1 MTSMINPTQLARQ
14 LAAEFAQRADA
25 ADRAG
30 KLPSEDV
37 QALRDSGYLTISVP
51 REYGGAGLSL
61 GECVEAQLELAQGS
75 GSTAMVAAMQ
85 IHAFGNARE
94 TDAWPAPYLE
104 RLSCLAVEEGALV
117 NGIASEPVMG
127 SPSRG
132 GRFHTY
138 AEPHDQGWRIN
149 GHKNW
154 STGGT
159 HLTHMLV
166 SMSVDEE
173 TGLMIVPNNIDG
185 VGWVETWGDS
195 LSLRASD
202 SHDVYF
208 KDVIVPQ
215 DNLIPRAK
223 SDKRMPNAWFPMMM
237 AATYLG
243 VALAA
248 RAAIIRYALD
258 RVPTALG
265 RPIATLPKIQ
275 RQIGEIDLELQAAR
289 LLLLDTAHQWEGD
302 PAFYP
307 RIVAAKHLAS
317 ETAIRATDHVLRV
330 AGGNAIS
337 HSLPFERFF
346 RDVRGGIAHPP
357 SGDTA
362 LEIIGKAAIEQTTPL
377 SS

>member
-1 MTSMINPTQLARQ
+1 MMIDLARQ
-14 LAAEFAQRADA
+14 LAAQIAPRADA

-30 KLPSEDV
+30 KLPPEDV
-37 QALRDSGYLTISVP
+37 RALRESGYLTLSVP
-51 REYGGAGLSL
+51 REYGGMGLGL
-61 GECVEAQLELAQGS
+61 GECVAAQLELAQGS

-85 IHAFGNARE
+85 THVFGNAAE
-94 TDAWPAPYLE
+94 TNAWTTPYLE
-104 RLSCLAVEEGALV
+104 RLSRLAVDEGALV
-117 NGIASEPVMG
+117 NSIASEPVMG

-138 AEPHDQGWRIN
+138 AEPHADGWRIN

-166 SMSVDEE
+166 
-173 TGLMIVPNNIDG
+173 GLSIGEDTALMLVPNHLPG
-185 VGWVETWGDS
+185 VEWAETWGDS

-208 KDVIVPQ
+208 RDVIVPA
-215 DNLIPRAK
+215 DNLIPRAP
-223 SDKRMPNAWFPMMM
+223 SDKRTPNAWFPVLT

-248 RAAIIRYALD
+248 RSAIIRYTLD

-265 RPIATLPKIQ
+265 KPIATLPKIQ

-289 LLLLDTAHQWEGD
+289 TLLLDVATQWRGS
-302 PAFYP
+302 PADYP
-307 RIVAAKHLAS
+307 RIVAAKHLAT
-317 ETAIRATDHVLRV
+317 EAAIHATDGVMRV
-330 AGGNAIS
+330 AGGNAIA
-337 HSLPFERFF
+337 HSLPFERYF

-357 SGDTA
+357 SGDSA
-362 LEIIGKAAIEQTTPL
+362 LEIIGQAAIEAETR
-377 SS
+377 